1 MLLLSSLFCFSCNQ
15 YFEEV
20 LINPMPKGNISFLLI
35 SLKRDILLVISLKM
49 LVYNELILASALS
62 RDSDALNQASHK

>member
-1 MLLLSSLFCFSCNQ
+1 
-15 YFEEV
+15 
-20 LINPMPKGNISFLLI
+20 MPKGNISFLLI